1 MAAVFCLTS
10 SGRSARSSLYSR
22 QAVVSSFWCHR
33 LERPAISMSHLRRH
47 SRFEDSDSRPF
58 WFPVPTKTLFYVTVT
73 NHRYC
78 LDTCGPCNNQ
88 HYLGHVKVF
97 MMMMMMMM
105 NCKHELQAPHL
116 IPVQISCTVSR
127 WSHVIYCLCHQ
138 SNNCTEGPVH
148 GEQGAATPPGNIAAH
163 WLHPGSVVVH
173 SSDQVSAEV
182 PCSKSNALHLC

>member
-105 NCKHELQAPHL
+105 NCKHELQAPPL

-127 WSHVIYCLCHQ
+127 WSHMILFMSPEQQLHWRSSSRWTRSCDTIWKYCHTL
-138 SNNCTEGPVH
+138 
-148 GEQGAATPPGNIAAH
+148 A
-163 WLHPGSVVVH
+163 
-173 SSDQVSAEV
+173 SSRLSRRSQLRSSFCRGTLFQV
-182 PCSKSNALHLC
+182 